1 MRQKTVSGTRQSH
14 LSSNTVEKGREL
26 TLIPRSKF
34 ALTDR
39 MRATGTELRRTT
51 FMLQLL
57 ARRWW
62 ALALRGVIA
71 VLFGLLTFF
80 IPGVTLISLVLLFG
94 FYAILDGIFDIVS
107 AMKAPGH
114 HWPLLVEGI
123 VGIVAG
129 IVTFVWPGITTMFLL
144 YLIAFWAILT
154 GVLEIVAGIRLREV
168 IANEMLLILMG
179 VISTLFG
186 ILIIIFP
193 GAGPLAIIIWIG
205 AYAVVFGIILIVL
218 AFRLRSFRQLEA

>member
-1 MRQKTVSGTRQSH
+1 
-14 LSSNTVEKGREL
+14 
-26 TLIPRSKF
+26 
-34 ALTDR
+34 
-39 MRATGTELRRTT
+39 
-51 FMLQLL
+51 
-57 ARRWW
+57 
-62 ALALRGVIA
+62 
-71 VLFGLLTFF
+71 
-80 IPGVTLISLVLLFG
+80 
-94 FYAILDGIFDIVS
+94 LDGIFDIVS

-129 IVTFVWPGITTMFLL
+129 IVTFVWPGITAMFLL

-193 GAGPLAIIIWIG
+193 GAGALAIIIWIG
-205 AYAVVFGIILIVL
+205 AYAVVFGIILIAL
-218 AFRLRSFRQLEA
+218 AFRLRSFRELEA

>member
-1 MRQKTVSGTRQSH
+1 
-14 LSSNTVEKGREL
+14 
-26 TLIPRSKF
+26 
-34 ALTDR
+34 
-39 MRATGTELRRTT
+39 
-51 FMLQLL
+51 MLQLL

-62 ALALRGVIA
+62 ALALRGAIA
-71 VLFGLLTFF
+71 VLFGLLTLF

-107 AMKAPGH
+107 AMQAPGH

-129 IVTFVWPGITTMFLL
+129 IVTFMWPGITAMFLL

-168 IANEMLLILMG
+168 MANEMLLILMG

-193 GAGPLAIIIWIG
+193 GAGALAIIIWIG
-205 AYAVVFGIILIVL
+205 AYAVVFGTILILL
-218 AFRLRSFRQLEA
+218 AFRLRSFRRLEA

>member
-1 MRQKTVSGTRQSH
+1 
-14 LSSNTVEKGREL
+14 
-26 TLIPRSKF
+26 
-34 ALTDR
+34 
-39 MRATGTELRRTT
+39 
-51 FMLQLL
+51 MLQLL

-71 VLFGLLTFF
+71 VLFGLLTLF

-114 HWPLLVEGI
+114 HWPLLVEGF

-129 IVTFVWPGITTMFLL
+129 IVTFMWPGITAMFLL
-144 YLIAFWAILT
+144 YLIALWAILT

-193 GAGPLAIIIWIG
+193 GAGALAIIIWIG

-218 AFRLRSFRQLEA
+218 AFRLRSFRQLEASAKAPAFAHSCGLENKIRR

>member
-1 MRQKTVSGTRQSH
+1 
-14 LSSNTVEKGREL
+14 
-26 TLIPRSKF
+26 
-34 ALTDR
+34 
-39 MRATGTELRRTT
+39 
-51 FMLQLL
+51 MLQLL

-94 FYAILDGIFDIVS
+94 FYTILDGIFDIVL
-107 AMKAPGH
+107 AIKASGH
-114 HWPLLVEGI
+114 HWALLVEGI

-129 IVTFVWPGITTMFLL
+129 IVTFMWPGITAMILL

-154 GVLEIVAGIRLREV
+154 GVLEIVAGIRLRAV
-168 IANEMLLILMG
+168 IANEILLILMG
-179 VISTLFG
+179 VLSTLFG

-193 GAGPLAIIIWIG
+193 GAGALAIIIWIG
-205 AYAVVFGIILIVL
+205 AYAVLFGIILIAL
-218 AFRLRSFRQLEA
+218 ALRLRSLRRLEA

>member
-1 MRQKTVSGTRQSH
+1 M
-14 LSSNTVEKGREL
+14 
-26 TLIPRSKF
+26 
-34 ALTDR
+34 
-39 MRATGTELRRTT
+39 
-51 FMLQLL
+51 
-57 ARRWW
+57 
-62 ALALRGVIA
+62 
-71 VLFGLLTFF
+71 
-80 IPGVTLISLVLLFG
+80 LFG

-129 IVTFVWPGITTMFLL
+129 IVTFMWPGITAMFLL

-193 GAGPLAIIIWIG
+193 GAGALAIIIWIG

>member
-1 MRQKTVSGTRQSH
+1 
-14 LSSNTVEKGREL
+14 
-26 TLIPRSKF
+26 
-34 ALTDR
+34 
-39 MRATGTELRRTT
+39 
-51 FMLQLL
+51 
-57 ARRWW
+57 
-62 ALALRGVIA
+62 VIA

-129 IVTFVWPGITTMFLL
+129 IVTFMWPGITAMFLL

-193 GAGPLAIIIWIG
+193 GAGALAIIIWIG

>member
-1 MRQKTVSGTRQSH
+1 
-14 LSSNTVEKGREL
+14 L
-26 TLIPRSKF
+26 TLIPRSRF

-39 MRATGTELRRTT
+39 MRAAGTELRRTT

-129 IVTFVWPGITTMFLL
+129 IVTFMWPGITAMFLL

-193 GAGPLAIIIWIG
+193 GAGALAIIIWIG

>member
-1 MRQKTVSGTRQSH
+1 M
-14 LSSNTVEKGREL
+14 
-26 TLIPRSKF
+26 
-34 ALTDR
+34 
-39 MRATGTELRRTT
+39 LRH
-51 FMLQLL
+51 L

-71 VLFGLLTFF
+71 VLFGLLTLF
-80 IPGVTLISLVLLFG
+80 IPGVTLVSLVLLFG
-94 FYAILDGIFDIVS
+94 FYAILDGVFDIVS

-129 IVTFVWPGITTMFLL
+129 IVTFMWPAITAMVLL

-154 GVLEIVAGIRLREV
+154 GVLEIVAGIRLRAV
-168 IANEMLLILMG
+168 IANEILLILMG
-179 VISTLFG
+179 VVSILFG
-186 ILIIIFP
+186 IFIIIFP
-193 GAGPLAIIIWIG
+193 GAGALAIIIWIG
-205 AYAVVFGIILIVL
+205 AYALVFGIILIAL

>member
-1 MRQKTVSGTRQSH
+1 
-14 LSSNTVEKGREL
+14 
-26 TLIPRSKF
+26 
-34 ALTDR
+34 
-39 MRATGTELRRTT
+39 
-51 FMLQLL
+51 MLQLL
-57 ARRWW
+57 ALRWW

-129 IVTFVWPGITTMFLL
+129 IVTFMWPGITAMFLL

-179 VISTLFG
+179 VISLSSAFSLSYFRARELLRLSSG
-186 ILIIIFP
+186 SGLMQWCSESSLSSWHSGS
-193 GAGPLAIIIWIG
+193 GAS
-205 AYAVVFGIILIVL
+205 AV
-218 AFRLRSFRQLEA
+218 

>member
-1 MRQKTVSGTRQSH
+1 
-14 LSSNTVEKGREL
+14 
-26 TLIPRSKF
+26 
-34 ALTDR
+34 
-39 MRATGTELRRTT
+39 
-51 FMLQLL
+51 MLQLL

-80 IPGVTLISLVLLFG
+80 IPGITLISLVLLFG

-129 IVTFVWPGITTMFLL
+129 LVTFMWPAITAMVLV

-154 GVLEIVAGIRLREV
+154 GLLEIVAGIRLREV

-193 GAGPLAIIIWIG
+193 GAGALAIIIWIG
-205 AYAVVFGIILIVL
+205 AYALVFGIILIAL
-218 AFRLRSFRQLEA
+218 AFRLRSFRYGLGP

>member
-1 MRQKTVSGTRQSH
+1 
-14 LSSNTVEKGREL
+14 
-26 TLIPRSKF
+26 
-34 ALTDR
+34 
-39 MRATGTELRRTT
+39 
-51 FMLQLL
+51 MLQLL

-80 IPGVTLISLVLLFG
+80 IPGITLISLVLLFG

-129 IVTFVWPGITTMFLL
+129 LVTFMWPAITAMVLV

-193 GAGPLAIIIWIG
+193 GAGALAIIIWIG

>member
-1 MRQKTVSGTRQSH
+1 
-14 LSSNTVEKGREL
+14 
-26 TLIPRSKF
+26 
-34 ALTDR
+34 
-39 MRATGTELRRTT
+39 
-51 FMLQLL
+51 MLQLL

-62 ALALRGVIA
+62 ALALRGAIA
-71 VLFGLLTFF
+71 VLFGLLTLF

-94 FYAILDGIFDIVS
+94 CYAILDGIFDLVS
-107 AMKAPGH
+107 AMQARSR

-129 IVTFVWPGITTMFLL
+129 IVTFMWPGITAMFLL

-168 IANEMLLILMG
+168 IANEMLLILTG

-193 GAGPLAIIIWIG
+193 GAGALAIIIWIG

>member
-1 MRQKTVSGTRQSH
+1 
-14 LSSNTVEKGREL
+14 
-26 TLIPRSKF
+26 
-34 ALTDR
+34 
-39 MRATGTELRRTT
+39 
-51 FMLQLL
+51 
-57 ARRWW
+57 
-62 ALALRGVIA
+62 
-71 VLFGLLTFF
+71 
-80 IPGVTLISLVLLFG
+80 
-94 FYAILDGIFDIVS
+94 
-107 AMKAPGH
+107 MKAPGH

-129 IVTFVWPGITTMFLL
+129 IVTFMWPGITAMFLL

-193 GAGPLAIIIWIG
+193 GAGALAIIIWIG